1 MRPTRRRELARWIRE
16 HYAVSVQQACRLVML
31 RRSTWYRRSHARD
44 QTPLRM
50 RIRELAMARPRFG
63 YLRIHVLLRREGW
76 AINHKRVHRLYRL
89 EGLQVRMRVRR
100 RKRLSLHRGPVP
112 QPTAAN
118 QHWGMDFVHDQ
129 LLDVRRFRVLTVIDQ
144 WSRESLSV
152 EPGFA
157 LTGASVA
164 AALDAVARRR
174 PLPKAIT
181 VDHGTEFTSRAL
193 DKWAWQRGVQLD
205 FIRPGKP
212 VENGLC
218 ESFNGRLR
226 DDCLNV
232 TEFTSLDHAR
242 AVLTAWQDDYN
253 HRRPH
258 GSLGHL
264 TPSEF
269 ARTGQN
275 PEQRSRQTLI

>member
-1 MRPTRRRELARWIRE
+1 MDSGAFRGECDAGVSAGDVAALDLVSQELCPG
-16 HYAVSVQQACRLVML
+16 SDL
-31 RRSTWYRRSHARD
+31 
-44 QTPLRM
+44 LRM
-50 RIRELAMARPRFG
+50 RIRELAMTRPRFG
-63 YLRIHVLLRREGW
+63 YLRIHILLRREGW
-76 AINHKRVHRLYRL
+76 AINRKRVHRLYRL

-112 QPTAAN
+112 QPSAAN
-118 QHWGMDFVHDQ
+118 QHWSMDFVHDQ
-129 LLDVRRFRVLTVIDQ
+129 LLDGRRFRILTVIDQ

-157 LTGASVA
+157 LTGTSVA
-164 AALDAVARRR
+164 AALDTVAQRR

-193 DKWAWQRGVQLD
+193 DDWAWQRGVQLD

-226 DDCLNV
+226 DECLNV

-253 HRRPH
+253 HHRPH
-258 GSLGHL
+258 GSLGQL

-269 ARTGQN
+269 ARQGQQ
-275 PEQRSRQTLI
+275 PEQRSGQTLIQN

>member
-1 MRPTRRRELARWIRE
+1 M
-16 HYAVSVQQACRLVML
+16 SVTQACRLALL

-63 YLRIHVLLRREGW
+63 YQRIHVLLRREGW
-76 AINHKRVHRLYRL
+76 AINRKRVHRLYRL

-112 QPTAAN
+112 QPKAAN
-118 QHWGMDFVHDQ
+118 QHWSMDFVHDQ
-129 LLDVRRFRVLTVIDQ
+129 LLDGRRFRVLTVIDQ
-144 WSRESLSV
+144 WSRESLSL

-157 LTGASVA
+157 LTGTSVA

-193 DKWAWQRGVQLD
+193 DEWAWQRGVQLD

-226 DDCLNV
+226 DECLNV

-269 ARTGQN
+269 AQTGQN
-275 PEQRSRQTLI
+275 PEQRSGQTLFQN